1 MGIRI
6 GPRFS
11 NTVLQCIR
19 QLVRREPPVGKRVFI
34 IATSTV
40 PVLDALSLPEIFDWV
55 KSVPNVNTPQ
65 GLAAVVDGL
74 NIPLEGPSTVEQIK
88 KTYKKGMPIKKLIT
102 TLDMSCTG
110 DRLTAD

>member
-19 QLVRREPPVGKRVFI
+19 QLVRRDPPKGKRLFI

-55 KSVPNVNTPQ
+55 KSVPNVNTPD
-65 GLAAVVDGL
+65 GLAAVVNGL
-74 NIPLEGPSTVEQIK
+74 NMPVEGSSTVAEMK
-88 KTYKKGMPIKKLIT
+88 KLYKTGMPIKKLIT
-102 TLDMSCTG
+102 T
-110 DRLTAD
+110 